1 MIEVKRG
8 IGANGEIVNGGVLT
22 KAAVKR
28 RIGVANKNRMGG
40 GVGNP
45 CGRPIRRVVPIV
57 RSVSG
62 PGKYLSV
69 RVGKK
74 AQVNCE

>member
-8 IGANGEIVNGGVLT
+8 IGANGEIVKGGVLT
-22 KAAVKR
+22 KAAGKR
-28 RIGVANKNRMGG
+28 RSGVANKNRMGG
-40 GVGNP
+40 GIGDP

-62 PGKYLSV
+62 PGKGLA
-69 RVGKK
+69 VGMG
-74 AQVNCE
+74 